1 MADGSDIAGQVAIV
15 TGATRGLGRELA
27 LSLADAGAD
36 IMILGRGMADG
47 EAAAASIRALGRRAL
62 FIPTDVTSQ
71 DSMEEAAR
79 RAIAEFGHID
89 ILVCNAGI
97 GLPRQPVWQTDA
109 EDFHAVFD
117 VNVLGVML
125 AMRAVLPAMI
135 ARRSGRIVVIGGS
148 YGHKGVANFAVYA
161 SSKWALRGLVKSVA
175 LEVGGHGVTANLIAP
190 GGVEGERLR
199 GQFQKS
205 ADANG
210 EPVEAVLD
218 RFLSGN
224 ALRRLV
230 SGDDIAASLL
240 YLVGEGGR
248 NITGQDIIV
257 DSGTIV

>member
-1 MADGSDIAGQVAIV
+1 MADGSDIAGQVAMV

-27 LSLADAGAD
+27 LSLARAGAN
-36 IMILGRGMADG
+36 IAILGRGVADG
-47 EAAAASIRALGRRAL
+47 VAAAEAIRGLGRRAVFL
-62 FIPTDVTSQ
+62 PTDVISQ
-71 DSMEEAAR
+71 DAVEDAAR
-79 RAIAEFGHID
+79 RVIAEFGHID
-89 ILVCNAGI
+89 ILVCTAGI
-97 GLPRQPVWQTDA
+97 GVPRRPIWQSDIQ
-109 EDFHAVFD
+109 DFRDCFD

-125 AMRAVLPAMI
+125 AIRAVLPSMI

-148 YGHKGVANFAVYA
+148 YGHKGVANFAIYA
-161 SSKWALRGLVKSVA
+161 ASKWALRGLVKSVA
-175 LEVGGHGVTANLIAP
+175 LEVGGYGVTANLIAP
-190 GGVEGERLR
+190 GGVDGERLR

-218 RFLSGN
+218 RFLSGS

-230 SGDDIAASLL
+230 TGDDIAASLL
-240 YLVGEGGR
+240 FLVGEGGR